1 MTRIAILCST
11 GSIGTQ
17 TLEVIDQFPDQLEVV
32 ALAAGRNVDLL
43 IQQVKQYRPRLVSVA
58 SAEEIPRLRAAIGD
72 DGVRICSGA
81 EGLLEVASE
90 DADLLIGA
98 LVGGMAMNNVGR
110 LSPRAIEAQ
119 MRGEKLDLPPGADGS
134 SPYDDYFYDP
144 SDDRDDDREW
154 GAAPPR
160 R

>member
-1 MTRIAILCST
+1 MMAPPVLLVLLGGAFQVGGRLL
-11 GSIGTQ
+11 G
-17 TLEVIDQFPDQLEVV
+17 VV
-32 ALAAGRNVDLL
+32 DAAPAYKRLAGGPAAAVFAA
-43 IQQVKQYRPRLVSVA
+43 YVA
-58 SAEEIPRLRAAIGD
+58 
-72 DGVRICSGA
+72 
-81 EGLLEVASE
+81 
-90 DADLLIGA
+90 LIGA

-144 SDDRDDDREW
+144 SENRDDDREW